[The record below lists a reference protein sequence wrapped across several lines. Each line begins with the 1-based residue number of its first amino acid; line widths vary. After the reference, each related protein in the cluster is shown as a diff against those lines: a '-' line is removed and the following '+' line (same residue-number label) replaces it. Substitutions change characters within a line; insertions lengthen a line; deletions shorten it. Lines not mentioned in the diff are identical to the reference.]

1 MKEFYDLDDYETGEL
16 TINIPIKKHWYQFWL
31 PKTINYEYGSYVKIG
46 NQTSVRCRVCQ
57 NSFIE
62 TKKED

>member
-31 PKTINYEYGSYVKIG
+31 PKTINY
-46 NQTSVRCRVCQ
+46 
-57 NSFIE
+57 
-62 TKKED
+62 